1 MPGTGV
7 VVDRKTIPVTP
18 ISSGHRWSCQR
29 PSVVTSVTN
38 SGLVAAPAWSG
49 ITETITDSS
58 YNRLANKTDGRWS
71 RFANSRIQILVNL
84 ASASWERFIMNNHLD
99 KFPHIRQRL
108 RDDHFEETRVKYVL
122 KRFGLEHLK
131 QPILSAFHEAY
142 GEWELRFQWF
152 YKSVPSFPIYLA
164 AGRPADPLGLGLWKT
179 RRKRVVKGDEQ
190 RRAEEAIAALL
201 RNFPNSE
208 AVRMQ
213 NELYDYP
220 CPESEGRPHGLVFP
234 CFGVRHGLVVHDW
247 QSPITGS
254 QVTHRFP
261 NGHMISVCSF
271 KSLLDAVAE
280 IWPNTNEDGD
290 SNDQHEEPLDLPIW
304 PTLDVPTWVFHVTAT
319 HTEALILSYI
329 IQASQQSIQD
339 GAFRTVVRD
348 GVRWVVTRQ
357 TSLAEML
364 NVSDR
369 SVRNAI
375 RGLSTDKSAS
385 PLIESRKSREKEP
398 DGTTA
403 KYSLLRPL
411 PSSIMQTQQ
420 QSGYAS

>member
-7 VVDRKTIPVTP
+7 VVDRKAIPVTP

-29 PSVVTSVTN
+29 PSVAMSVTN

-58 YNRLANKTDGRWS
+58 YNRLANKTNGRWS
-71 RFANSRIQILVNL
+71 RFANSRIQILVNFVSDTL
-84 ASASWERFIMNNHLD
+84 ERFTMNNLLD
-99 KFPHIRQRL
+99 HFPQHRQRL
-108 RDDHFEETRVKYVL
+108 RDDDFEETRVKYVL
-122 KRFGLEHLK
+122 TRFDLEHLK
-131 QPILSAFHEAY
+131 QPILNAFHEAY

-164 AGRPADPLGLGLWKT
+164 VERLADPLGLGLWKT
-179 RRKRVVKGDEQ
+179 KGKRVVKGDEQ

-201 RNFPNSE
+201 RNFHSSK

-213 NELYDYP
+213 DDLYNYP

-234 CFGVRHGLVVHDW
+234 LGGIRHGLVVHDW

-261 NGHMISVCSF
+261 NGRMISVCSF

-280 IWPNTNEDGD
+280 IWPNTNEDDGLD
-290 SNDQHEEPLDLPIW
+290 DQPEETLPLPIS
-304 PTLDVPTWVFHVTAT
+304 PTLAIPTWAFDVTT
-319 HTEALILSYI
+319 NLTEALVLGYI
-329 IQASQQSIQD
+329 IHASQQSTQD
-339 GAFRTVVRD
+339 GEFRTVVRD

-357 TSLAEML
+357 TILAEML

-375 RGLSTDKSAS
+375 RGLSTGRSAL
-385 PLIESRKSREKEP
+385 PLIESRSSREKEP

-420 QSGYAS
+420 SGYVS